1 MLKVRQNWND
11 FSKTT
16 FPPNPTKQIQFYYN
30 ETCFCL
36 FFWRKLRTPKRHFEI
51 NWPLTNPKTIIYD
64 ISERFLPSPSTSF
77 LWMKRAPMAVP
88 QQPRLHHPPRRK
100 GNPKFMPVMPLIQAV
115 TFMLK
120 KWPKWRHKLSV
131 NEKSSGQGAVEILSE
146 EMFQPRPLGP
156 VQGLDQKQ
164 ENP

>member
-1 MLKVRQNWND
+1 
-11 FSKTT
+11 
-16 FPPNPTKQIQFYYN
+16 
-30 ETCFCL
+30 
-36 FFWRKLRTPKRHFEI
+36 
-51 NWPLTNPKTIIYD
+51 
-64 ISERFLPSPSTSF
+64 
-77 LWMKRAPMAVP
+77 MAVP